1 MKLGV
6 VVALVMCSLGA
17 PPVLVADPLQVAI
30 AHSYLS
36 ARSLGQPATFFLVG
50 SEHEPTL
57 SEIDGSIL
65 LRAGAGSSGLWEG
78 GVRALA
84 GSAREKPDRV
94 FGAVARGTWDLNPW
108 LLTVAGEYEADGGFD
123 VEKGVLSAEVTP
135 EGGPRGLGRWWSR
148 NLRFRWRPW
157 LGAGVGNV
165 FDPSGNEDPEKDSF
179 FRAYARLEG
188 TYAPRHW
195 DIGADATLWAV
206 EGGFGTR
213 SYARG
218 TIAYE
223 IREGVSFDV
232 TGEVGRQPP
241 RFERVQ
247 SFKIGFG
254 FHHPFE
260 KLAMPPP
267 AK

>member
-1 MKLGV
+1 
-6 VVALVMCSLGA
+6 VAAIGA
-17 PPVLVADPLQVAI
+17 TCIASASRSDPLDVAI

-36 ARSLGQPATFFLVG
+36 AKSLGQPATFFLVG

-57 SEIDGSIL
+57 SEIDASLL
-65 LRAGAGSSGLWEG
+65 LRGGLGVAGFWES

-84 GSAREKPDRV
+84 GSARDEPDRV
-94 FGAVARGTWDLNPW
+94 FGAVARATADLNPVA
-108 LLTVAGEYEADGGFD
+108 LTLASEYEADGGFD
-123 VEKGVLSAEVTP
+123 VEKGVLSVEMTP
-135 EGGPRGLGRWWSR
+135 EGGPRGLGRPWSR
-148 NLRFRWRPW
+148 SVPFRWRPW
-157 LGAGVGNV
+157 LGLGVGNV
-165 FDPSGNEDPEKDSF
+165 FDASGTEDPESGTF
-179 FRAYARLEG
+179 GRAWTRLEG
-188 TYAPRHW
+188 TWTPAHW
-195 DIGADATLWAV
+195 DIGADGTLWAV
-206 EGGFGTR
+206 EGGAGTR

-223 IREGVSFDV
+223 IHQGVSFDL

-241 RFERVQ
+241 RFARTQ

-260 KLAMPPP
+260 RAAKPPP